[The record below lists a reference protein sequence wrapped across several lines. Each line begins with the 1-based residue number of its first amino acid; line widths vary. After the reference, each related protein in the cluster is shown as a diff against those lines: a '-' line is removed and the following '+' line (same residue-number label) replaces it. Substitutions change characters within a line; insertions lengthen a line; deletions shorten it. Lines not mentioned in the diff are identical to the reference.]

1 MQRETL
7 TLQYDVLISCAM
19 SKRAWLAHNTGN
31 ENQQPNVLWKQ
42 SKTGFAEALFSYYQH

>member
-31 ENQQPNVLWKQ
+31 ENQQLNVLWKQ
-42 SKTGFAEALFSYYQH
+42 SKTGLAEALFSYYQH